1 MDLIRTIYKELF
13 NVKLLHKAY
22 SSAKGNSIFN
32 EIQVVPDENSRALFK
47 RSEMD
52 YRCMDN
58 MIVCFIRSELLS
70 PPAKEPKKSYVLLV
84 EAFKIRFLLKA
95 TKGFLDKTHVAS
107 TGSKTVYYFNNKINN
122 VQSSN
127 KYITKIIENFNA
139 ASSYDAGTIVN
150 SAGASFAALQPVKST
165 DAIAITNIAYWKKV
179 LPVEQVVNNADLQDT
194 AAVKPTENCFAVVD
208 IFNTGTI
215 NTTYNLFGSSLQ
227 LLSPLYTIPFKSK
240 I

>member
-1 MDLIRTIYKELF
+1 MDSIKTIYKELF
-13 NVKLLHKAY
+13 NVKLAHKAY
-22 SSAKGNSIFN
+22 ASANGNSIFN
-32 EIQVVPDENSRALFK
+32 EVQVAPDDNTRALFK
-47 RSEMD
+47 RYEMD
-52 YRCMDN
+52 YRCVDN

-95 TKGFLDKTHVAS
+95 TKGFIGKTYVAA
-107 TGSKTVYYFNNKINN
+107 TGSKSVYYFTNKINN

-150 SAGASFAALQPVKST
+150 SAGASFAAVQPVKST
-165 DAIAITNIAYWKKV
+165 DSIAITNTAFWKKIS
-179 LPVEQVVNNADLQDT
+179 PVEQVVNNADLQET
-194 AAVKPTENCFAVVD
+194 AVVKPTENCFAVVD
-208 IFNTGTI
+208 IFNTGTT
-215 NTTYNLFGSSLQ
+215 NTTYNLFGSSLE